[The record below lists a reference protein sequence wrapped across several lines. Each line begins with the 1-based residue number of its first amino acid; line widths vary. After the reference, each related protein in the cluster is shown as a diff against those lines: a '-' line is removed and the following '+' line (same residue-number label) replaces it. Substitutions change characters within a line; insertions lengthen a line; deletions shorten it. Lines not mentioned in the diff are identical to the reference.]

1 MFYNDLYS
9 ADFEPGDSVFAP
21 LIINTCLTGIVS
33 GKSDNPD
40 IPIST
45 SEIIEDAC
53 RVIEAGATMLHI
65 HARDKDGKATCQ
77 PEVYQTI
84 LSSIRKHHPDAVL
97 VATTSGRAGTDF
109 EHRSA
114 VLRLDGSAKPDMAS
128 LTLGSMNFPNGASVN
143 SPETILKLIALMNE
157 MDIKPE
163 LEVFD
168 MGMLNYAFY
177 LARKQHIKQPCFVN
191 ILLGSLGSAPARLQ
205 ELGLM
210 TREIPA
216 SWTWAAAGI
225 GRFQLATNVA
235 AIIAGGHVRVGLE
248 DALYMD
254 TNKHVP
260 ATNLAL
266 VERIVRISQELG
278 RAIASPADARRMLG
292 LS

>member
-1 MFYNDLYS
+1 M
-9 ADFEPGDSVFAP
+9 
-21 LIINTCLTGIVS
+21 
-33 GKSDNPD
+33 
-40 IPIST
+40 
-45 SEIIEDAC
+45 
-53 RVIEAGATMLHI
+53 
-65 HARDKDGKATCQ
+65 
-77 PEVYQTI
+77 
-84 LSSIRKHHPDAVL
+84 
-97 VATTSGRAGTDF
+97 
-109 EHRSA
+109 
-114 VLRLDGSAKPDMAS
+114 
-128 LTLGSMNFPNGASVN
+128 
-143 SPETILKLIALMNE
+143 
-157 MDIKPE
+157 
-163 LEVFD
+163 
-168 MGMLNYAFY
+168 
-177 LARKQHIKQPCFVN
+177 
-191 ILLGSLGSAPARLQ
+191 
-205 ELGLM
+205 M